1 MKILHTS
8 DWHLGRTLY
17 NQQRYEEFEA
27 FLLWLGKLIHAE
39 AVDILL
45 ISGDVF
51 DTRTPSHRAQALY
64 YRFLCEMAQGSCRH
78 VVVTGGNH
86 DSASFLNAPREILHA
101 LNVHVVGEVTGS
113 PEDEIL
119 ILHAGKKDD
128 GNGES
133 AFPDTA
139 VICAVPFLKDRDVR
153 VSEAGESA
161 DDKQASLLAGIRKH
175 YAEVSVLA
183 EKKRS
188 LLAAEAQKPE
198 RAFPLIVMGHLF
210 AAGGK
215 SVEGDGVRDLYV
227 GSLAH
232 VSADIFP
239 ESADYVALGH
249 LHSAQKVGGSD
260 FVRYSGSP
268 LAMGFGE
275 TRREK
280 SVCLVTFGDSG
291 PALSLVP
298 VPVFQKLERIQGG
311 WDGIA
316 GRIAELSLG
325 ASDAWLE
332 VLYTGKELMGDLRQA
347 LDEAVKGSSMSIL
360 CVKNRQISE
369 QILEKGRAEETLADL
384 DVQEVFDRCL
394 EAHGIPE
401 DQRADLQQDFSE
413 ILFALAE
420 EGRPVS

>member
-1 MKILHTS
+1 MKFLHTS

-27 FLLWLGKLIHAE
+27 FLLWLGNLIRAE

-45 ISGDVF
+45 VSGDVF
-51 DTRTPSHRAQALY
+51 DTRTPSHRAQTLY
-64 YRFLCEMAQGSCRH
+64 YRFLCQMAEGACRH

-86 DSASFLNAPREILHA
+86 DSPSFLNAPREILRS
-101 LNVHVVGEVTGS
+101 LKVHVLGEITGD

-119 ILHAGKKDD
+119 ILNTEKKDD
-128 GNGES
+128 ENGKKAS
-133 AFPDTA
+133 PDTA
-139 VICAVPFLKDRDVR
+139 ILCAVPFLKDRDVR

-161 DDKQASLLAGIRKH
+161 DDKQASLIEGIRKH
-175 YAEVSVLA
+175 YADVSAMA

-188 LLAAEAQKPE
+188 LLSAETNRPE
-198 RAFPLIVMGHLF
+198 TDFPIIVMGHLF

-280 SVCLVTFGDSG
+280 SVSLVTFGDSG
-291 PALSLVP
+291 PALSLIP
-298 VPVFQKLERIQGG
+298 VPVFQKLERIQGN
-311 WDGIA
+311 WDEIS
-316 GRIAELSLG
+316 GRIAELSLD

-332 VLYTGKELMGDLRQA
+332 ILYTGKDVMGDLRQA
-347 LDEAVKGSSMSIL
+347 LDEAVKGSAMTIL
-360 CVKNRQISE
+360 CVKNRQIADR
-369 QILEKGRAEETLADL
+369 ILEKGEVDETLFDL
-384 DVQEVFDRCL
+384 NVKEVFDRCL

-401 DQRADLQQDFSE
+401 DQRVDLQQSFAE
-413 ILFALAE
+413 IVFDLTE
-420 EGRPVS
+420 EGRTV